1 MSITGSQFTGAE
13 GCTGTVGPPLEGD
26 GVLVGALVG
35 ALVGVPVGFCVP
47 VWVLSGV
54 AVGIGVGVKVPEAEG
69 LPV

>member
-26 GVLVGALVG
+26 GVLDG